1 MNHLKLLHTSDWH
14 LGQKFM
20 GKSRQLEHKS
30 FLDFLL
36 KTIQEKEIDI
46 LLVCG
51 DIFDTITP
59 PNYAL
64 NLYYD
69 FLHNLS
75 KNTDIKQVIIT
86 AGNHDLS
93 ASLIAPKKLL
103 SLINVSVIAKGDDI
117 DEEIIQI
124 KDTNNSLIGVVCA
137 VPYLR
142 DSVLRKSIS
151 QESYEDKNLALINGI
166 KDHYNDTLQKAKK
179 ISTKVPIITTGHL
192 TITGTTRSDSEREI
206 FIGGLST
213 LESSIIS
220 DQFDYVALGHIHIS
234 QKISDKIYY
243 SGSPIQL
250 SFSEHKRKS
259 IRFVEFKDK
268 NLSVEKIYIPIIRDL
283 KRIKCNLENIESQ
296 LKKIG
301 SKELKTWVELEIKSE
316 QKSEFIN
323 QRVLEI
329 TKDLNIEVLAIRY
342 PHSTHKIFAE
352 QNLALELLKPID
364 VFRKKLEL
372 SGVEDEE
379 LIVSFNEI
387 LNEIQL

>member
-1 MNHLKLLHTSDWH
+1 MKHLKLLHTSDWH

-20 GKSRQLEHKS
+20 GKSRQLEHEN

-36 KTIQEKEIDI
+36 KTIQEREIDI

-51 DIFDTITP
+51 DIFDTISP

-75 KNTDIKQVIIT
+75 QNTDIKQIIII
-86 AGNHDLS
+86 AGNHDLN

-103 SLINVSVIAKGDDI
+103 SIINVTVIAKGDDI
-117 DEEIIQI
+117 DEEIIEI
-124 KDTNNSLIGVVCA
+124 KDTNNSLLCIVCA

-166 KDHYNDTLQKAKK
+166 KDHYNKILKKAKN
-179 ISTKVPIITTGHL
+179 ISDKVPIITTGHL

-206 FIGGLST
+206 FIGGLSSI
-213 LESSIIS
+213 ESSIIS
-220 DQFDYVALGHIHIS
+220 DKFDYVALGHIHVS

-243 SGSPIQL
+243 SGSPLQL
-250 SFSEHKRKS
+250 SFGEHKRKS
-259 IRFVEFKDK
+259 IRFVEFKDN
-268 NLSVEKIYIPIIRDL
+268 NLNVEKIYIPLIRNL
-283 KRIKCNLENIESQ
+283 KRIKCDLEDIESK
-296 LKKIG
+296 LKKIS
-301 SKELKTWVELEIKSE
+301 SKNLKTWVELEIKSE

-323 QRVLEI
+323 QKVLEI

-342 PHSTHKIFAE
+342 PHSKNRIFSE

-364 VFRKKLEL
+364 VFKKKLEL
-372 SGVEDEE
+372 NGIEDKE
-379 LIVSFNEI
+379 LIESFNEI
-387 LNEIQL
+387 VNEIQL